1 MIYLFFPPCYVF
13 SPLFRSR
20 YSILRGTLYHA
31 RSRNCKRHGGKTGG
45 NMLRWAKAAIQLPL
59 NWMLLL
65 VLHGISFRGNA
76 HTCRDVVISWNI
88 LKKCLNRIVLS
99 IAVFTPHTRRSTPDW
114 LRRFRQLA
122 VPSLAEASTES
133 SVNSLGTTKRP
144 EFGQRCF
151 WMLFIV
157 LFIYWLIELDST
169 FFCVRIY
176 LFITQSWISI
186 FYFFE
191 TPEEFCN

>member
-1 MIYLFFPPCYVF
+1 
-13 SPLFRSR
+13 
-20 YSILRGTLYHA
+20 
-31 RSRNCKRHGGKTGG
+31 
-45 NMLRWAKAAIQLPL
+45 MLRWAKAAIQLPF
-59 NWMLLL
+59 NWTLLL
-65 VLHGISFRGNA
+65 VSHGISFRGNA

-88 LKKCLNRIVLS
+88 LKSASIEFVLS
-99 IAVFTPHTRRSTPDW
+99 IAVFMPHTRRSAADRLSP
-114 LRRFRQLA
+114 FRQLA

-133 SVNSLGTTKRP
+133 SVNSLGTAKWP

-176 LFITQSWISI
+176 LFITQSWICI